1 MTPPHAAQV
10 ALAQQESEAFCMTHE
25 ALYQRACSVIP
36 GGVNSPVR
44 AFNAVG
50 GTPIFVKSGK
60 GAEITL
66 ADGRTLI
73 DCCCSWGA
81 MILGHASPLV
91 TEAVTKAAASGT
103 TFGIGT
109 PGEVDLAER
118 LVAASPLLEK
128 VRLVNSGTEA
138 VMTAV
143 RLARGVTGRDLI
155 LKCEGCYHGHSDS
168 LLVSAGSGVL
178 TAGDGTE
185 VASAGVPEVIARD
198 TLVIPYNDVAA
209 AERAFATFG
218 ARIAAVIV
226 EPVAGNMGCVP
237 PVEGYLKALETL
249 AHRAGAL
256 LICDEVINA
265 FRFHYG
271 LYSDLAGIQPD
282 IITIGKVIGGGFPLA
297 AIGARAE
304 IMDAL
309 APRGKV
315 YQAGTLSGNP
325 VAVAAAIAVLDELK
339 AHSPYEAMA
348 AKVTRITE
356 AFNVAADRHGVPMR
370 IQRYATVFTPFATT
384 ALPVRNLAD
393 AQAADTALYARFFH
407 AMLDRG
413 VYVEPS
419 AFEVNFVSAAHTE
432 AHVDAICAAMDDAL
446 RAL

>member
-1 MTPPHAAQV
+1 
-10 ALAQQESEAFCMTHE
+10 MTHDQI
-25 ALYQRACSVIP
+25 YSRACTLIP

-50 GTPIFVKSGK
+50 GTPIFVTSGR

-91 TEAVTKAAASGT
+91 TEAVTKAAATGT
-103 TFGIGT
+103 TFGIAT
-109 PGEVDLAER
+109 PGEVELAER

-185 VASAGVPEVIARD
+185 VASAGVPAIIARD
-198 TLVIPYNDVAA
+198 TLVIPYNDLAA
-209 AERAFATFG
+209 AERAFAAHG
-218 ARIAAVIV
+218 ARVAAVIV

-237 PVEGYLKALETL
+237 PVEGYLKGLETL

-265 FRFHYG
+265 FRFRYG
-271 LYSDLAGIQPD
+271 LYSDAAGIEPD
-282 IITIGKVIGGGFPLA
+282 IITMGKVIGGGFPLA
-297 AIGARAE
+297 AIGAKAE

-309 APRGKV
+309 APHGKV

-325 VAVAAAIAVLDELK
+325 VAVAAAIAVLDELR
-339 AHSPYEAMA
+339 AHPPYAEMA
-348 AKVTRITE
+348 AKVTRITD
-356 AFNVAADRHGVPMR
+356 AFNAAATRAGVPMR
-370 IQRYATVFTPFATT
+370 IQSYQTVFTPFATD
-384 ALPVRNLAD
+384 ALPVRNLAN

-407 AMLDRG
+407 AMLARG
-413 VYVEPS
+413 IYIEPS
-419 AFEVNFVSAAHTE
+419 AFEVIFISAAHTDT
-432 AHVDAICAAMDDAL
+432 HVNTLISAMEDAL
-446 RAL
+446 TTL

>member
-1 MTPPHAAQV
+1 
-10 ALAQQESEAFCMTHE
+10 MTHE
-25 ALYQRACSVIP
+25 DLYARACALIP

-50 GTPIFVKSGK
+50 GTPVFVASGK

-103 TFGIGT
+103 TFGIAT
-109 PGEVDLAER
+109 PGEVELAER
-118 LVAASPLLEK
+118 LIAASPRLER

-185 VASAGVPEVIARD
+185 VASAGVPEIIARD
-198 TLVIPYNDVAA
+198 TLVIPYNDIAA
-209 AERAFATFG
+209 AERAFAVYG
-218 ARIAAVIV
+218 ERIAAVII
-226 EPVAGNMGCVP
+226 EPVAGNMGCVLP
-237 PVEGYLKALETL
+237 MPGYLKALETV

-256 LICDEVINA
+256 MICDEVINV
-265 FRFHYG
+265 FRFRYG
-271 LYSDLAGIQPD
+271 LYSDAAGLEPD
-282 IITIGKVIGGGFPLA
+282 IITMGKVIGGGFPLA
-297 AIGARAE
+297 AIGGKAE
-304 IMDAL
+304 IMEAL
-309 APRGKV
+309 APLGKV

-339 AHSPYEAMA
+339 ARPPYATMA
-348 AKVTRITE
+348 AKVERIKTS
-356 AFNVAADRHGVPMR
+356 FNAAAERLGVPMR
-370 IQRYATVFTPFATT
+370 IQAYETVFTPFATD
-384 ALPVRNLAD
+384 ALPVRNLAE
-393 AQAADTALYARFFH
+393 AKAADAALYARFFH
-407 AMLDRG
+407 AMLANG
-413 VYVEPS
+413 VYIEPS
-419 AFEVNFVSAAHTE
+419 AFEVNFISAAHTE
-432 AHVDAICAAMDDAL
+432 AQVDTIVAAMETAL
-446 RAL
+446 ASL

>member
-1 MTPPHAAQV
+1 MHMNH
-10 ALAQQESEAFCMTHE
+10 ESLFS
-25 ALYQRACSVIP
+25 RASRVIP

-50 GTPIFVKSGK
+50 GTPVFVTSGK
-60 GAEITL
+60 GSHITL

-81 MILGHASPLV
+81 MILGHASDLV
-91 TEAVTKAAASGT
+91 TEAVTRAASSGT
-103 TFGIGT
+103 TFGIAT
-109 PGEVDLAER
+109 PGEIELAER
-118 LVAASPLLEK
+118 LVAASPLLEA

-155 LKCEGCYHGHSDS
+155 VKCEGCYHGHSDA

-178 TAGDGTE
+178 TAGDGAE
-185 VASAGVPEVIARD
+185 VACAGIPQMIAKD
-198 TLVIPYNDVAA
+198 TLVIPYNDLAA
-209 AERAFATFG
+209 AERAFAAYG
-218 ARIAAVIV
+218 DRIAAVIV

-237 PVEGYLKALETL
+237 PVEGYLKGLETI

-282 IITIGKVIGGGFPLA
+282 IITMGKVIGGGFPLA
-297 AIGARAE
+297 AVGAKAE
-304 IMDAL
+304 IMNAL
-309 APRGKV
+309 APCGKV

-339 AHSPYEAMA
+339 ARPPYDVMK
-348 AKVTRITE
+348 AKVTQIVTSI
-356 AFNVAADRHGVPMR
+356 NNAAMRHSVPLR
-370 IQRYATVFTPFATT
+370 AQQYATVFTPFATD
-384 ALPVRNLAD
+384 ALPIRNLKEAQTAD
-393 AQAADTALYARFFH
+393 ASLYAAFFH
-407 AMLDRG
+407 GMLARG
-413 VYVEPS
+413 VYFEPS
-419 AFEVNFVSAAHTE
+419 QFEVNFVSAAHS
-432 AHVDAICAAMDDAL
+432 DADVAQICQAVEDTLASL
-446 RAL
+446 

>member
-1 MTPPHAAQV
+1 
-10 ALAQQESEAFCMTHE
+10 MTHE
-25 ALYQRACSVIP
+25 ALYARACSVIP

-50 GTPIFVKSGK
+50 GTPIFVASGK

-81 MILGHASPLV
+81 MILGHAAPVV
-91 TEAVTKAAASGT
+91 TEAVARAAASGT

-118 LVAASPLLEK
+118 LVAASPLLER

-155 LKCEGCYHGHSDS
+155 VKCDGCYHGHSDG
-168 LLVSAGSGVL
+168 LLVRAGSGVL
-178 TAGDGTE
+178 TAGDGAE
-185 VASAGVPEVIARD
+185 VASAGIPEMIARD

-209 AERAFATFG
+209 ATAAFAEYG
-218 ARIAAVIV
+218 PRIAAVIV

-237 PVEGYLKALETL
+237 PMEGYLKALETL

-271 LYSDLAGIQPD
+271 LYCDTAGVTPD
-282 IITIGKVIGGGFPLA
+282 IITMGKVIGGGFPLA
-297 AIGARAE
+297 AVGARAE

-325 VAVAAAIAVLDELK
+325 VAVAAAIAVLDTLK
-339 AHSPYEAMA
+339 AAPPYAEMT
-348 AKVTRITE
+348 AKVARIAE
-356 AFNVAADRHGVPMR
+356 AINAAAERHGVPLR
-370 IQRYATVFTPFATT
+370 VQRHATVFTPFATT
-384 ALPVRNLAD
+384 ALPIRNLTE
-393 AQAADTALYARFFH
+393 AQAADAALYARFFH
-407 AMLDRG
+407 AMLARG
-413 VYVEPS
+413 VYFEPS
-419 AFEVNFVSAAHTE
+419 AFEVNFISAAHTDEQVAAIIAAAEE
-432 AHVDAICAAMDDAL
+432 AMPTL
-446 RAL
+446 

>member
-1 MTPPHAAQV
+1 MTPPRAAQAV
-10 ALAQQESEAFCMTHE
+10 LGQQAFEVSFMTHE
-25 ALYQRACSVIP
+25 ALYQRACAVIP
-36 GGVNSPVR
+36 SGVNSPVR

-50 GTPIFVKSGK
+50 GTPIFVTSGK

-91 TEAVTKAAASGT
+91 TEAVAKAAASGT
-103 TFGIGT
+103 TFGIAT
-109 PGEVDLAER
+109 PGEVELAER
-118 LVAASPLLEK
+118 LVAASPLLER

-155 LKCEGCYHGHSDS
+155 LKCDGCYHGHSDS

-185 VASAGVPEVIARD
+185 VASAGVPEIIARD
-198 TLVIPYNDVAA
+198 TLVIPYNDIAA
-209 AERAFATFG
+209 AERAFTVHG
-218 ARIAAVIV
+218 ERIAAVIV

-282 IITIGKVIGGGFPLA
+282 IVTMGKVIGGGFPLA
-297 AIGARAE
+297 ALGARAE

-309 APRGKV
+309 APQGKV

-339 AHSPYEAMA
+339 ARPPYEEMA

-356 AFNVAADRHGVPMR
+356 TFNAAAERHGVPMR
-370 IQRYATVFTPFATT
+370 VQRYATVFTPFATT
-384 ALPVRNLAD
+384 ALPIRNLAE
-393 AQAADTALYARFFH
+393 AQSADTALYARFFH

-419 AFEVNFVSAAHTE
+419 AFEVNFISAAHTD
-432 AHVDAICAAMDDAL
+432 AQVDTICAAIEAAL
-446 RAL
+446 VAI